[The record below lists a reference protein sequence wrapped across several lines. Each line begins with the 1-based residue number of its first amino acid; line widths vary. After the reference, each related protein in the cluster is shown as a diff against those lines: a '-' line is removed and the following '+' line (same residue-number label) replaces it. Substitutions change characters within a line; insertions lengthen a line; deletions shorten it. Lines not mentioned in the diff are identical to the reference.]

1 MGRPDHG
8 LRSLAQEHDQIDV
21 AGRAA
26 VLRQRDG
33 SFGAV
38 LGAVVDDVQQQLP
51 QRILTLHAL
60 RRAIMDGAL

>member
-1 MGRPDHG
+1 MENGTSDYG
-8 LRSLAQEHDQIDV
+8 LRTLAQEHDQIDV

-33 SFGAV
+33 SFGAM

-51 QRILTLHAL
+51 QRVLDSGTPFVV
-60 RRAIMDGAL
+60 R